1 MATLAEQLTV
11 RNLTPPGYFNQAE
24 ASPEASKNY
33 LLWWNNI
40 LSDRVTQNE
49 LLRQLILTPWLF
61 EFPDTPRNPWVQ
73 YLLTS
78 YGFAFFVGT
87 NTQAAALY
95 KLVSGAWYISSIQN
109 FTRILQALS
118 MPPFEWF
125 DADFIP
131 RVTAGSFVP
140 AISDTGFVAYTSDG
154 GAAQPANTP
163 YVARGWAAPVGWTRR
178 PSSAVQYV
186 RGYLVGSTITWCA
199 KRSVSTDFSLPVF
212 FSADVPL
219 AVAAAGTLC
228 IVNDDGTGD
237 FKTVYYS
244 DGSAWRKN
252 STTNPDLGL
261 VIPETVRP
269 VPEAITVYAPNPATA
284 GYAISSEF
292 PPPSDGNTA
301 GYGTFA
307 AYSGTAVFS
316 GRLTVRAKLLVDD
329 PTAIATLIAVLR
341 RVKPVSFV
349 LELKVTLPDTSIN
362 TYIVSDAREAPL

>member
-11 RNLTPPGYFNQAE
+11 ANLTPPGYFNQAST
-24 ASPEASKNY
+24 APQHHKDY
-33 LLWWNNI
+33 LTWWNNVMS
-40 LSDRVTQNE
+40 LRATQNAD
-49 LLRQLILTPWLF
+49 LRKLILTPWLF
-61 EFPDTPRNPWVQ
+61 DFPDTPRNPWVQ
-73 YLLTS
+73 YLLTQ

-109 FTRILQALS
+109 FARILQALS
-118 MPPFEWF
+118 MPPFVWF
-125 DADFIP
+125 DVDFIP

-140 AISDTGFVAYTSDG
+140 AASDTGFVAYTSDA
-154 GAAQPANTP
+154 GAAQPPSVVYT
-163 YVARGWAAPVGWTRR
+163 ARGWAAPPGWTRR

-186 RGYLVGSTITWCA
+186 RGYLSGGNIVWCP
-199 KRSVSTDFSLPVF
+199 KRNVATDFNLPVY

-219 AVAAAGTLC
+219 SVAAAGTLC

-237 FKTVYYS
+237 KRTVYYS
-244 DGSAWRKN
+244 DGTAWRKN

-261 VIPETVRP
+261 VIPETGRP
-269 VPEAITVYAPNPATA
+269 VPEAIAVLAPNPATA
-284 GYAISSEF
+284 GYAVTSEQ
-292 PPPSDGNTA
+292 PPPSDGYTA

-307 AYSGTAVFS
+307 TYSATSVFS
-316 GRLTVRAKLLVDD
+316 GRLTVQAKALTND

-341 RVKPVSFV
+341 RVKPTAFV
-349 LELKVTLPDTSIN
+349 LELKVKMPDNTTN